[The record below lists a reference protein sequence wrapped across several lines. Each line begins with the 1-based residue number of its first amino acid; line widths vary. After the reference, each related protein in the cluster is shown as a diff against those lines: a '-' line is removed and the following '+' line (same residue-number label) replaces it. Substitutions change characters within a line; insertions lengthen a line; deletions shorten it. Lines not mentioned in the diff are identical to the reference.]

1 MKSIISFSCYI
12 LKKLFLLNGISIKTD
27 LKIFF
32 SYNIVI
38 LLFIYSIPL
47 KSLYLMPNN
56 GFESNKID
64 FSQNSDSFVLT
75 QYSFEA
81 SKLIKS
87 FTKNIP
93 FVLIFLILIGSMTT
107 FDLLMDLGFIRI
119 LSDEII
125 DAMIISVSI
134 FLIGFTIFIIKP
146 LFKSQKILER
156 WSNLFENNAIRTGI
170 ILTIKDKSKEEIL
183 YALSEVIDQIA
194 IPLENYLSKSDKK
207 EFYNVRV
214 DDTTTLD
221 ILIDESTI
229 NPFIDSGSLKNI
241 IQNYGGILIK
251 VVDNVIDK
259 NITENFLKSI
269 QKYKKN
275 GNKIGLVLII
285 GESISQESYNL
296 VNKIKDKT
304 IRENLIF
311 IEKPINNTDYDL
323 KSLNN
328 ILT

>member
-1 MKSIISFSCYI
+1 
-12 LKKLFLLNGISIKTD
+12 
-27 LKIFF
+27 
-32 SYNIVI
+32 
-38 LLFIYSIPL
+38 
-47 KSLYLMPNN
+47 MPNN
-56 GFESNKID
+56 GFENNKID
-64 FSQNSDSFVLT
+64 FSQNTDSFVLT
-75 QYSFEA
+75 QYSSEA

-134 FLIGFTIFIIKP
+134 FLIVFTIFIIKP
-146 LFKSQKILER
+146 LFTSQKILER

-207 EFYNVRV
+207 EFYNIRI
-214 DDTTTLD
+214 DDITTLD

-229 NPFIDSGSLKNI
+229 NPIIDSGSLKSI

-285 GESISQESYNL
+285 GESIAQESYNL
-296 VNKIKDKT
+296 ANKIKDKT

-311 IEKPINNTDYDL
+311 IEIPINNTDYDI